1 MQDDV
6 RCRGSDGFWVATVLR
21 QMLEDADADALGKAG
36 RARKNVIEDIGMASC
51 IELPKRDF
59 LSVLFFD
66 RLGSG

>member
-6 RCRGSDGFWVATVLR
+6 CRRGSDGFWGAAVLR
-21 QMLEDADADALGKAG
+21 QALEDADADTLGKAG
-36 RARKNVIEDIGMASC
+36 RSRENITEDIGMASC

-59 LSVLFFD
+59 FGVLFFD